1 MIKQARKQ
9 SLKLSAAVMTGA
21 MLSPSLAF
29 AQTATFSSVST
40 NLTDSLKTLPG
51 LISGLSYL
59 FGILLGVL
67 GVLKIKDH
75 VENPG
80 NAPLKDGAIRLAAGG
95 ALLAL
100 PFILKVAVGSV
111 MGTGTTTG
119 LGQATLGTVG
129 SGT

>member
-21 MLSPSLAF
+21 MMSSSSAF
-29 AQTATFSSVST
+29 AASNFSQVAT
-40 NLTDSLKTLPG
+40 NLTGSLSSLPG

-100 PFILKVAVGSV
+100 PFILKVAIGSV
-111 MGTGTTTG
+111 SGSDTAGSFTGQAALGAVGTGT
-119 LGQATLGTVG
+119 
-129 SGT
+129 